1 VKLSEKLKIRA
12 NQAAFLGLGLA
23 EKIRH
28 GQSINLFSPGFRQNP
43 HRAFADARK
52 RGPVYYSLAIRA
64 WWVTGFDQVREVLRD
79 PRFSSDV
86 RKFPKRADAIR
97 KQIGD
102 DAFRLENFENPSMLN
117 LDPPDH
123 TRIRR
128 LATHAFTAKYIASLE
143 PRIRII
149 VDRCLDSLANQGS
162 FDLME
167 TLAKPLPAIVIAE
180 MMGLPET
187 DHARFQAWSEDL
199 IAGTAT
205 NDPDVVVR
213 AQASSRALIEYFAGI
228 IESRRGDPGDDLIGQ
243 LMAAEEA
250 GDKLNTQ
257 ELYNTCLLLLVA
269 GHETTT
275 RLIGNGLYWLLKRP
289 EQLARLRADPAL
301 LANAVEEMLRFE
313 PPVMATQRF
322 ALEDMNFHGADLK
335 KGDALFI
342 GLAAANRDDRAI
354 DRPNEFD
361 IGRDKVSQVSFGYGI
376 HLCIGATLARLEGR
390 VAFER
395 LLDRYPDLSLPDEP
409 EWGANPFFRGFDSLD
424 VRGVQQS

>member
-1 VKLSEKLKIRA
+1 
-12 NQAAFLGLGLA
+12 
-23 EKIRH
+23 
-28 GQSINLFSPGFRQNP
+28 
-43 HRAFADARK
+43 
-52 RGPVYYSLAIRA
+52 
-64 WWVTGFDQVREVLRD
+64 
-79 PRFSSDV
+79 
-86 RKFPKRADAIR
+86 
-97 KQIGD
+97 
-102 DAFRLENFENPSMLN
+102 
-117 LDPPDH
+117 
-123 TRIRR
+123 
-128 LATHAFTAKYIASLE
+128 
-143 PRIRII
+143 
-149 VDRCLDSLANQGS
+149 
-162 FDLME
+162 ME